1 MIVVVVLILSVGF
14 FLLFRKK
21 TTQLQ
26 KTIYNPIEQIDKA
39 AIKIEQEKNK
49 NIEMM
54 KSLDAALDKSRQTD
68 KDLDGLSDE
77 EEKKLGTNPDNID
90 TDGDGIM
97 DGDEIKIYH
106 TDPLK
111 ADTDGD
117 GYNDGYEVERGY
129 NPAGPGKLKK

>member
-1 MIVVVVLILSVGF
+1 MAIVLSVGI

-21 TTQLQ
+21 TVQSQ
-26 KTIYNPIEQIDKA
+26 KTISNPVEQVEQTD
-39 AIKIEQEKNK
+39 IKIEQEKNK

-54 KSLDAALDKSRQTD
+54 KSLDDALDKSRQTD

-97 DGDEIKIYH
+97 DSDEIKIYH

-117 GYNDGYEVERGY
+117 GYKDGYEVERGY
-129 NPAGPGKLKK
+129 NPAGPGKLKR